1 MRRPS
6 YSSHCPALILI
17 FLLGLNLVP
26 PQPTEAQKR
35 GYRIA
40 GNQIIVNS
48 PAHWERWSMPTHA
61 VNILP
66 SGGVHP
72 HFSRSRFNVLEDLET
87 YTRRLPELRRKKG
100 QTAISNI
107 DSTETLD
114 IFGNVILDRK
124 KNPLYTHLSRMGIS
138 RVGSNP
144 RAAANIL
151 DGDPNTFWE
160 PDFNDPIEDWWVEVD
175 LGRSLPVDELVLNF
189 VDESLGDPFR
199 QFRILSAPFQ
209 KIINQEVNEIPFR
222 REGGTKGSNE
232 DQRVFSFHLDQFQ
245 ADPNWI
251 GETVQVI
258 RIVVTDSKFGRGKL
272 ISEEEWSALDRA
284 DRGDVVHFIK
294 NQQGFE
300 EPVEKSVYDDLS
312 PERQGRIEH
321 YIRERPR
328 LADIQVW
335 GFGDNLG
342 PGLVEGGGA
351 AAFHGANDSF
361 SPAPAFDGDG
371 GSNFIHL
378 VWSPTV
384 DRGVLFVD
392 MGATFWLD
400 TFRMSSSLPRLLIDG
415 YILRGSDGSRDSSGR
430 IKWRRISDP
439 AREHN
444 MTDRF
449 EHMMDVYQPP
459 PKVRFLEVIIVSDD
473 PRRRGGYTAGPN
485 VSEYQLFSNGYP
497 AAVELVSDLI
507 ELPGTRNFG
516 GITWESETP
525 PGTTLEVR
533 TRTGDMLAK
542 ETRYF
547 DKGGTEITADAW
559 KNLIGSFKGP
569 ADTTFIPTRGWSS
582 WSRAYQNPGD
592 PVTSP
597 GLRKFMQIQVKL
609 LTTDRNVAAS
619 IQSIGVELA
628 TPVAE
633 LIYAEVW
640 PIDVFTPGIV
650 DTFEVFIQPNFIE
663 SPSRAR
669 STGFDEI
676 LLTKPASQSMEL
688 LEVGLDT
695 DPQTEG
701 EDQVFLPTEDGS
713 FVAGNGELLQFL
725 GPPTGSDSIWVQLPT
740 PLHSLADLPKI
751 YNKITIEG
759 DQVPVTG
766 DGLLLSGDS
775 YGLLDDEE
783 KGDILYFDT
792 EGNSIDQAAYLALAE
807 EERGDMRYLRLLNGD
822 GAQFPFDEVGD
833 SLDVAAYN
841 RLSSRE
847 KGNIVGR
854 GPLVRLRYR
863 APVFLNGTTLRLA
876 VRNTSSGSDAPWQ
889 SVAAGDATSLV
900 GSNSLSINVPLESKP
915 IDKFSLYPNPF
926 TPNGDGI
933 NDEIVIRFSI
943 FKITTSRQVKVK
955 IFTLDGRSV
964 WETTQMLDSGHV
976 SIRWSGEDRNGQ
988 KVAPGLYLCQLALDV
1003 DNQGGGST
1011 QTRLLSVAY

>member
-1 MRRPS
+1 MRCPS
-6 YSSHCPALILI
+6 YSSHCPILILI

-26 PQPTEAQKR
+26 PQPAEAQKR

-48 PAHWERWSMPTHA
+48 PAHWERWSMPSHA
-61 VNILP
+61 VDILP

-72 HFSRSRFNVLEDLET
+72 HFSRSRFNILDDLET
-87 YTRRLPELRRKKG
+87 YARRLPELKRKKG
-100 QTAISNI
+100 QTVILNI

-114 IFGNVILDRK
+114 VFGNIIRDRK
-124 KNPLYTHLSRMGIS
+124 KNPLYSYLSRIGIS

-144 RAAANIL
+144 EAAANIL

-189 VDESLGDPFR
+189 VDESLGNPFR
-199 QFRILSAPFQ
+199 QFRIMSAPFQ
-209 KIINQEVNEIPFR
+209 KILNHEANKISFR
-222 REGGTKGSNE
+222 RKGGTKGSNQ
-232 DQRVFSFHLDQFQ
+232 DQRVFSFKMNQFK

-258 RIVVTDSKFGRGKL
+258 RIIVTDSKFGRSKL
-272 ISEEEWSALDRA
+272 ISEEEWSALNPA
-284 DRGDVVHFIK
+284 DRGDVIYFIK
-294 NQQGFE
+294 NQQGLE
-300 EPVEKSVYDDLS
+300 ELVEKSVYDGLS
-312 PERQGRIEH
+312 PERQGKIEH

-335 GFGDNLG
+335 GFGDNLS
-342 PGLVEGGGA
+342 PELAAGGGS
-351 AAFHGANDSF
+351 AAFYGRNDSF

-371 GSNFIHL
+371 GTNFIHL
-378 VWSPTV
+378 VWSSTV
-384 DRGVLFVD
+384 DRGVLVVD

-400 TFRMSSSLPRLLIDG
+400 TFRMSSSLPRLQIDG
-415 YILRGSDGSRDSSGR
+415 YVLRGSDGSRDFSGR
-430 IKWRRISDP
+430 IKWQRISP
-439 AREHN
+439 RTREHN
-444 MTDRF
+444 LEDLF
-449 EHMMDVYQPP
+449 EHMMDVYQPS
-459 PKVRFLEVIIVSDD
+459 PKVRFLEITIVSDD
-473 PRRRGGYTAGPN
+473 PRRRGGYAAGPN
-485 VSEYQLFSNGYP
+485 VSEYQLFSSGYP

-507 ELPGTRNFG
+507 ELPGPRNFG

-542 ETRYF
+542 KIGYY

-569 ADTTFIPTRGWSS
+569 ADTTFIPTRGWSP
-582 WSRAYQNPGD
+582 WSRAYQNSGD

-597 GLRKFMQIQVKL
+597 GLRRFMQIQVKMI
-609 LTTDRNVAAS
+609 TTDPNAAAA
-619 IQSIGVELA
+619 IQSIGIEMAVPPARLILA
-628 TPVAE
+628 E
-633 LIYAEVW
+633 MW
-640 PIDVFTPGIV
+640 PIDIPTPGIV
-650 DTFEVFIQPNFIE
+650 DTFEVFIQPRFIE
-663 SPSRAR
+663 SPSASR

-676 LLTKPASQSMEL
+676 LLTMPASQSMEL

-695 DPQTEG
+695 DPQTDG
-701 EDQVFLPTEDGS
+701 EEQIFLPIEEGH
-713 FVAGNGELLQFL
+713 FVAENGEALQFL
-725 GPPTGSDSIWVQLPT
+725 GPTTGSDSIWVQLPT
-740 PLHSLADLPKI
+740 PLHSLSDSPKI
-751 YNKITIEG
+751 YNKITTEG

-766 DGLLLSGDS
+766 DGLLLLGKS
-775 YGLLDDEE
+775 YDLLDDEE
-783 KGDILYFDT
+783 KGDILYFDA
-792 EGNSIDQAAYLALAE
+792 EGNSIDQAAYLALKE
-807 EERGDMRYLRLLNGD
+807 EERGSLRFFRLLNGD

-833 SLDVAAYN
+833 SLDFAAYN
-841 RLSSRE
+841 GLSRRE
-847 KGNIVGR
+847 KGNIIGR

-876 VRNTSSGSDAPWQ
+876 ARSTSSGSDAPWQ
-889 SVAAGDATSLV
+889 SIAAGDATPLV
-900 GSNSLSINVPLESKP
+900 ESNSLTINVPLESKP
-915 IDKFSLYPNPF
+915 IDKFSLDPNPF

-943 FKITTSRQVKVK
+943 FKITASRQVRVK

-964 WETTQMLDSGHV
+964 WETVQILDSGHV
-976 SIRWSGEDRNGQ
+976 SIRWSGEDSNGQ
-988 KVAPGLYLCQLALDV
+988 KVAPGLYLCQLELDA
-1003 DNQGGGST
+1003 DNQEGESR

>member
-1 MRRPS
+1 MRLPS
-6 YSSHCPALILI
+6 HPSPCPALILI
-17 FLLGLNLVP
+17 FLLGLNLVS
-26 PQPTEAQKR
+26 PQPTEAQR
-35 GYRIA
+35 QGYRIV
-40 GNQIIVNS
+40 GNHIIVNS
-48 PAHWERWSMPTHA
+48 PAHWERWSMPGHA
-61 VNILP
+61 VDILP

-72 HFSRSRFNVLEDLET
+72 HFSRSRFNVLDDLGT
-87 YTRRLPELRRKKG
+87 YTRRLLDFRRKKN
-100 QTAISNI
+100 QTAVLNI

-114 IFGNVILDRK
+114 VFGNIIRDRK
-124 KNPLYTHLSRMGIS
+124 KNPLYTYLSRIGIS

-151 DGDPNTFWE
+151 DGDPSTFWE

-209 KIINQEVNEIPFR
+209 KIINQEVRKIPFR
-222 REGGTKGSNE
+222 REGGTKGSNQ
-232 DQRVFSFHLDQFQ
+232 DQRVFSFLLDQFK

-251 GETVQVI
+251 GETVQII
-258 RIVVTDSKFGRGKL
+258 RIVVTDSKFGQRKL
-272 ISEEEWSALDRA
+272 ISEEEWSALNSA
-284 DRGDVVHFIK
+284 DRGDVVYFIK

-300 EPVEKSVYDDLS
+300 EPVEKSVYDGLS
-312 PERQGRIEH
+312 PERQGKIEH

-335 GFGDNLG
+335 GFGDNLS
-342 PGLVEGGGA
+342 PALVAGGGS

-371 GSNFIHL
+371 GTNFIHL

-400 TFRMSSSLPRLLIDG
+400 TFRMSSSLPRLEIDG

-430 IKWRRISDP
+430 IKWRRISAR

-444 MTDRF
+444 LADLF
-449 EHMMDVYQPP
+449 EHIMDMYQPP
-459 PKVRFLEVIIVSDD
+459 PKVRFLEITIVSDN

-516 GITWESETP
+516 GITWEAETP

-533 TRTGDMLAK
+533 TRTGDLLAK
-542 ETRYF
+542 EIRYF
-547 DKGGTEITADAW
+547 DKGGTKITADVW

-569 ADTTFIPTRGWSS
+569 ADTTFIPTRGWSP

-597 GLRKFMQIQVKL
+597 GLRKFMQIQVKMI
-609 LTTDRNVAAS
+609 TTDQNAAAA
-619 IQSIGVELA
+619 IQSIGIEMA

-633 LIYAEVW
+633 LVLAEVW
-640 PIDVFTPGIV
+640 PVDIPTPGIV

-663 SPSRAR
+663 SPSAAR

-676 LLTKPASQSMEL
+676 LLTMPASQSMEL

-695 DPQTEG
+695 DPQTDG
-701 EDQVFLPTEDGS
+701 EDQVFLPIEEGS
-713 FVAGNGELLQFL
+713 FVDENGGLLRFL
-725 GPPTGSDSIWVQLPT
+725 GPTTGSDSIWVQLPT
-740 PLHSLADLPKI
+740 PLHSLSDLPKI
-751 YNKITIEG
+751 YNKITTEG

-775 YGLLDDEE
+775 YGLLEDEE
-783 KGDILYFDT
+783 KGDILYFDA
-792 EGNSIDQAAYLALAE
+792 EGNSIDQASYLALE
-807 EERGDMRYLRLLNGD
+807 EEEQGSVRFFRLLNGV

-841 RLSSRE
+841 RLSSRI

-854 GPLVRLRYR
+854 GPLVRMRYR

-876 VRNTSSGSDAPWQ
+876 VRNTSSGADAPWQ
-889 SVAAGDATSLV
+889 SIAAGDATPLV

-915 IDKFSLYPNPF
+915 IDKFSLDPNPF

-933 NDEIVIRFSI
+933 NDEVVIRFSI
-943 FKITTSRQVKVK
+943 FKVTASRQVKVK
-955 IFTLDGRSV
+955 IFTLAGRSV

-988 KVAPGLYLCQLALDV
+988 KVAPGLYLCQLELDV
-1003 DNQGGGST
+1003 DNQADGST

>member
-1 MRRPS
+1 MKRPS
-6 YSSHCPALILI
+6 YSSHCPILILS
-17 FLLGLNLVP
+17 FLLGLNLVL

-35 GYRIA
+35 GYQIV

-48 PAHWERWSMPTHA
+48 PAHWDRWSMPGH
-61 VNILP
+61 VVDILP

-72 HFSRSRFNVLEDLET
+72 HFSRSRFNVLDDLET

-100 QTAISNI
+100 QTAVLNI

-114 IFGNVILDRK
+114 IFGNIIRDRK
-124 KNPLYTHLSRMGIS
+124 KNPLYTYLSRIGIS

-144 RAAANIL
+144 ESAANIL
-151 DGDPNTFWE
+151 DGDPSTFWE

-222 REGGTKGSNE
+222 REGGTKGSNQV
-232 DQRVFSFHLDQFQ
+232 QRVFSFPLDQFK

-258 RIVVTDSKFGRGKL
+258 RIVVTDSKFGRRKL
-272 ISEEEWSALDRA
+272 ISEEEWSALNPA
-284 DRGDVVHFIK
+284 DRGDIVYFVK
-294 NQQGFE
+294 NQRGFE
-300 EPVEKSVYDDLS
+300 EPVEESVYDGLP
-312 PERQGRIEH
+312 PERQGKIEY

-335 GFGDNLG
+335 GFGDNLS
-342 PGLVEGGGA
+342 PGLVEGGGS

-371 GSNFIHL
+371 GTNFIHL

-430 IKWRRISDP
+430 IKWRRISAP
-439 AREHN
+439 LREHN
-444 MTDRF
+444 LEDQF

-459 PKVRFLEVIIVSDD
+459 PKVRFLEITIVSDN
-473 PRRRGGYTAGPN
+473 PSRRGGYTAGPN
-485 VSEYQLFSNGYP
+485 VSEYQLFSSGYP
-497 AAVELVSDLI
+497 AVVDLASDLI
-507 ELPGTRNFG
+507 ELPGTRNLG
-516 GITWESETP
+516 GITWEGETP

-533 TRTGDMLAK
+533 TRTGDLLAK
-542 ETRYF
+542 EIRYF

-569 ADTTFIPTRGWSS
+569 VDTTFVPTRGWSP
-582 WSRAYQNPGD
+582 WSRAYQTPGD

-597 GLRKFMQIQVKL
+597 GLRKFMQIQVKMT
-609 LTTDRNVAAS
+609 TTDRNAAAA
-619 IQSIGVELA
+619 IQSIGVEMA

-633 LIYAEVW
+633 LILAEVW
-640 PIDVFTPGIV
+640 PIDIPTPGIV

-663 SPSRAR
+663 SPSASR
-669 STGFDEI
+669 SIGFDEI
-676 LLTKPASQSMEL
+676 LLTMPASQSMEL

-695 DPQTEG
+695 DPQTNG
-701 EDQVFLPTEDGS
+701 EEQLFLPIEEGRFGDE
-713 FVAGNGELLQFL
+713 NGGLLQFL
-725 GPPTGSDSIWVQLPT
+725 GPTTGSDSIWVQLPS
-740 PLHSLADLPKI
+740 PLHSLSDLPKI
-751 YNKITIEG
+751 YNKITKEG
-759 DQVPVTG
+759 EQVPVTG

-792 EGNSIDQAAYLALAE
+792 EGNSVDQASYLAINE
-807 EERGDMRYLRLLNGD
+807 EERGSMRFFRLLNGD

-833 SLDVAAYN
+833 SLDFAAYN
-841 RLSSRE
+841 RLSRRD

-876 VRNTSSGSDAPWQ
+876 VRNTGSGSAAPWQ
-889 SVAAGDATSLV
+889 NITAGDATSLV
-900 GSNSLSINVPLESKP
+900 ESNSLTINVPLKSKP
-915 IDKFSLYPNPF
+915 IDKFSLAPNPF

-943 FKITTSRQVKVK
+943 FKITANRQVKVK

-964 WETTQMLDSGHV
+964 WETTQILDSGHV
-976 SIRWSGEDRNGQ
+976 STRWSGEDRNGQ
-988 KVAPGLYLCQLALDV
+988 KVAPGLYLCQLELDV
-1003 DNQGGGST
+1003 DNQGGEAI

>member
-6 YSSHCPALILI
+6 YSSRCPALILI

-26 PQPTEAQKR
+26 AQPAEAQKR

-40 GNQIIVNS
+40 GNQIVVNS
-48 PAHWERWSMPTHA
+48 PAHWERWSMPIHA

-72 HFSRSRFNVLEDLET
+72 HSSRSRFNILDDLET
-87 YTRRLPELRRKKG
+87 YARRLPELRRKKG
-100 QTAISNI
+100 QTAVSNI

-114 IFGNVILDRK
+114 VFGNVIRDRK
-124 KNPLYTHLSRMGIS
+124 KNPLYTHLSRIGIS

-144 RAAANIL
+144 KAAANIL

-160 PDFNDPIEDWWVEVD
+160 PDFNDPIEEWWVEVD

-209 KIINQEVNEIPFR
+209 KILNHEANEIPFR

-232 DQRVFSFHLDQFQ
+232 DQRVFSFPLEQFK
-245 ADPNWI
+245 ADPNWT

-258 RIVVTDSKFGRGKL
+258 RIVVTDSKFGRRKL
-272 ISEEEWSALDRA
+272 ISEEEWSALNPA
-284 DRGDVVHFIK
+284 DRGDVVYYIK
-294 NQQGFE
+294 NQRGFE

-312 PERQGRIEH
+312 PERQGKIEH

-335 GFGDNLG
+335 GFGDNLS
-342 PGLVEGGGA
+342 PRLVEGGGSA
-351 AAFHGANDSF
+351 GFYGSNDSF

-400 TFRMSSSLPRLLIDG
+400 TFRMSSSLPRLQIDG

-430 IKWRRISDP
+430 IKWRRISDR

-444 MTDRF
+444 LADLF
-449 EHMMDVYQPP
+449 EHIMDIYQPP
-459 PKVRFLEVIIVSDD
+459 PKVRFLEITIVSDN
-473 PRRRGGYTAGPN
+473 PRRRGGYAAGPN

-497 AAVELVSDLI
+497 AVVELVSDLI
-507 ELPGTRNFG
+507 ELPGTKNLG
-516 GITWESETP
+516 GITWEGETP

-533 TRTGDMLAK
+533 TRTGDLLAK
-542 ETRYF
+542 EIRYF

-569 ADTTFIPTRGWSS
+569 ADTTFIPTRGWSP

-597 GLRKFMQIQVKL
+597 GLRKFMQVQVKMI
-609 LTTDRNVAAS
+609 TTDQNVAAS
-619 IQSIGVELA
+619 IQSIGIEMA

-633 LIYAEVW
+633 LILAEMW
-640 PIDVFTPGIV
+640 PIDIPTPGIV
-650 DTFEVFIQPNFIE
+650 DTFEVFIQPNFTE
-663 SPSRAR
+663 SPFSAR

-676 LLTKPASQSMEL
+676 LLTMPASQSMEL

-695 DPQTEG
+695 DPLTDG
-701 EDQVFLPTEDGS
+701 EDQVFLPTGEGG
-713 FVAGNGELLQFL
+713 FVAGNGEALQFL
-725 GPPTGSDSIWVQLPT
+725 GPTTGSDSIWVQLPT
-740 PLHSLADLPKI
+740 SLHSLSDLPKI
-751 YNKITIEG
+751 YNKITAEG

-775 YGLLDDEE
+775 YGLLHGKE
-783 KGDILYFDT
+783 KGDILYFDA
-792 EGNSIDQAAYLALAE
+792 EGNSIDQAAYLALNE
-807 EERGDMRYLRLLNGD
+807 EEQGFMRFFRLLNGD

-833 SLDVAAYN
+833 SLDVTSYN
-841 RLSSRE
+841 RLSRKE

-889 SVAAGDATSLV
+889 IIAAGDATPLV
-900 GSNSLSINVPLESKP
+900 ASNSLTINVPLESKP
-915 IDKFSLYPNPF
+915 IDKFSLAPNPF

-943 FKITTSRQVKVK
+943 FKITANRQVKVK

-964 WETTQMLDSGHV
+964 WEATQMLDSGHV

-988 KVAPGLYLCQLALDV
+988 RVAPGLYLCQLELDV
-1003 DNQGGGST
+1003 DNQTGGST

>member
-1 MRRPS
+1 MRHPS
-6 YSSHCPALILI
+6 YPSHYPILIFI

-35 GYRIA
+35 GYRIV
-40 GNQIIVNS
+40 GNQIIVDS
-48 PAHWERWSMPTHA
+48 PAHWERWSMPGHA
-61 VNILP
+61 VDRLP

-72 HFSRSRFNVLEDLET
+72 HFSRSRFNVLDDLET
-87 YTRRLPELRRKKG
+87 YARRLPELRRKKG
-100 QTAISNI
+100 QTAVLNI

-114 IFGNVILDRK
+114 VFGNIIRDRK
-124 KNPLYTHLSRMGIS
+124 ENPLYTYLARIGIS

-160 PDFNDPIEDWWVEVD
+160 PDFNDPIENWWIEVD

-209 KIINQEVNEIPFR
+209 KIINQEVREIPFR
-222 REGGTKGSNE
+222 REGGTKGSNQ
-232 DQRVFSFHLDQFQ
+232 DQRVFSFQLDQFK

-251 GETVQVI
+251 GETIQVI

-272 ISEEEWSALDRA
+272 ISEEEWSALNPA
-284 DRGDVVHFIK
+284 NRGDVVYFIK

-300 EPVEKSVYDDLS
+300 EPVEKSVYDGLS
-312 PERQGRIEH
+312 PRRQGKIEH

-335 GFGDNLG
+335 GFGDNLS
-342 PGLVEGGGA
+342 PGLVEGGGS

-430 IKWRRISDP
+430 IKWRRISAP

-444 MTDRF
+444 ADQF

-459 PKVRFLEVIIVSDD
+459 PKVRFLEVTIVSDD

-485 VSEYQLFSNGYP
+485 VSEYQLFSSGYP
-497 AAVELVSDLI
+497 ATVELVSDLI
-507 ELPGTRNFG
+507 EPPGTRNFG
-516 GITWESETP
+516 GITWEAETP

-533 TRTGDMLAK
+533 TRTGDLLAK
-542 ETRYF
+542 EVRYF

-559 KNLIGSFKGP
+559 SNLIGSFKGP
-569 ADTTFIPTRGWSS
+569 ADTTFVPTRGWSP

-597 GLRKFMQIQVKL
+597 GLRKFMQIQVKMI
-609 LTTDRNVAAS
+609 TTNRNAAAT
-619 IQSIGVELA
+619 IQSIGIEMA

-633 LIYAEVW
+633 FILAEVW
-640 PIDVFTPGIV
+640 PIDIPTPGIV
-650 DTFEVFIQPNFIE
+650 DNFEVFIQPNFVE
-663 SPSRAR
+663 SPSRSR
-669 STGFDEI
+669 SIGFDEI
-676 LLTKPASQSMEL
+676 LLTMPASQSMEL

-695 DPQTEG
+695 DPQING
-701 EDQVFLPTEDGS
+701 EDQVFLPVGEGR
-713 FVAGNGELLQFL
+713 FVDRNGESLQFL
-725 GPPTGSDSIWVQLPT
+725 GPTTGSDSIWVQLPT
-740 PLHSLADLPKI
+740 PLHSLSDLPKI
-751 YNKITIEG
+751 YNKITTDG

-775 YGLLDDEE
+775 YGLLEDEE
-783 KGDILYFDT
+783 KGDILYFDA
-792 EGNSIDQAAYLALAE
+792 EGNSIDQTSYLALKE
-807 EERGDMRYLRLLNGD
+807 EERGSVRFFRLLNGA
-822 GAQFPFDEVGD
+822 GAQFPFDEIGD
-833 SLDVAAYN
+833 SLDFATYN

-863 APVFLNGTTLRLA
+863 APIFLNGTTLRLA

-889 SVAAGDATSLV
+889 NIIAGDATPLV
-900 GSNSLSINVPLESKP
+900 ESNSLSINVPLESKP
-915 IDKFSLYPNPF
+915 IDKFSLDPNPF

-933 NDEIVIRFSI
+933 NDDIVIRFSI
-943 FKITTSRQVKVK
+943 FKITASRQVKVK

-964 WETTQMLDSGHV
+964 WETVQILDSGHV
-976 SIRWSGEDRNGQ
+976 SIRWSGENSNGQ
-988 KVAPGLYLCQLALDV
+988 KVVPGLYLCQLKLDA
-1003 DNQGGGST
+1003 DNQEGEST
-1011 QTRLLSVAY
+1011 QTRLLSVVY